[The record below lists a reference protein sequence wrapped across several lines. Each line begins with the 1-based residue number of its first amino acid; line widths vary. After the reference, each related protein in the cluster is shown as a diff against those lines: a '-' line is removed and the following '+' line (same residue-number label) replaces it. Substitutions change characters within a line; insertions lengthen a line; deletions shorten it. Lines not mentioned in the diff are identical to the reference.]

1 MSEALLLALSHWP
14 GLSVLFS
21 GRSWAA
27 RLPKRRLGD
36 GMSTLISGLMKRIF
50 YINIPVVV
58 IVVLGIYFFLKLRV
72 DNSSIREKI
81 KRVDYIGIIIFV
93 GSSTSFLFG
102 LTAGGVL
109 FPWNSGNVLAPL
121 IIGIFGWVGF
131 WAYEDYGAKEP
142 MMPMRIFKE
151 RTAFAGYIGTWVH
164 GIILWS
170 LIYYLLLW
178 VCLPY
183 KSWSDSSVPSGARPH
198 HASSRC

>member
-1 MSEALLLALSHWP
+1 MSEAPLLASSPCP
-14 GLSVLFS
+14 GLSVPFS
-21 GRSWAA
+21 VPSWAA

-36 GMSTLISGLMKRIF
+36 GISTLISPLTRRIF

-58 IVVLGIYFFLKLRV
+58 IVVFGIYFFLKLRV
-72 DNSSIREKI
+72 DNSSIREKL
-81 KRVDYIGIIIFV
+81 KRIDYIGIVVFV
-93 GSSTSFLFG
+93 GSTTSFLFG

-109 FPWNSGNVLAPL
+109 FPWSSGNVLAPL

-131 WAYEDYGAKEP
+131 WAYEDYVAKEP

-151 RTAFAGYIGTWVH
+151 RTAFAGYLGTWVH

-178 VCLPY
+178 VHLPY
-183 KSWSDSSVPSGARPH
+183 QIMI
-198 HASSRC
+198 